1 MSRTNTSVPVHDSL
15 TVLDSADIY
24 HTLNWWKAA
33 VRYRFD
39 DADEYDEVAVY
50 LWHRED
56 DGWKRKNKYVIK
68 SAEAWRTDRSVI
80 ESLLD
85 EESSSQTG
93 QSEQEFP
100 VSDYYT
106 VGSGKTIFKSDGW
119 WKAILRITQKGTYET
134 SEVMVYLWQ
143 LRDDDWVRR
152 QKYAIKDE
160 ESWRDEKAA
169 IESVLGQSV
178 ETSPPDDV
186 AETDDEERG
195 SSVTT
200 EIESL
205 GAELEAHLS
214 REFQ

>member
-1 MSRTNTSVPVHDSL
+1 MSRIDTPIPVHDSL
-15 TVLDSADIY
+15 TVVDSEDIY
-24 HTLNWWKAA
+24 HTSDWWKAA
-33 VRYRFD
+33 VKYRFD
-39 DADEYDEVAVY
+39 DVDEYNEVAVY

-68 SAEAWRTDRSVI
+68 SEEAWRTDSSVI
-80 ESLLD
+80 ESLLNQK
-85 EESSSQTG
+85 SSAATEQT
-93 QSEQEFP
+93 EQEFP

-106 VGSGKTIFKSDGW
+106 VGAGKTIFESDSW
-119 WKAILRITQKGTYET
+119 WKAILRITQKGSYET

-143 LRDDDWVRR
+143 RRDDDWVRR

-169 IESVLGQSV
+169 IESVLGLSV
-178 ETSPPDDV
+178 ETSPDGDV
-186 AETDDEERG
+186 LKGDEGDSG
-195 SSVTT
+195 SSVTS

-205 GAELEAHLS
+205 GTELEAHLS